1 VSFFVRQ
8 IPGECLTVQVSLT
21 IRGCTSMLIRVWYW
35 VFTIEWVVVY
45 MRGVRHWDCW
55 WWFIVVYYFT
65 STELLIGV
73 EYIGLFDV

>member
-55 WWFIVVYYFT
+55 WWFIVVYFT
-65 STELLIGV
+65 NWVIDWSWVYWIV
-73 EYIGLFDV
+73 WCV